1 MEKPSDFAVQSWITT
16 VVRMMLIYSSICAH
30 MDCSVESNHGLPF
43 DNHLLLLLDSALC
56 GPNHFTKQGAY
67 D

>member
-16 VVRMMLIYSSICAH
+16 VVRMKLIYPSICAH
-30 MDCSVESNHGLPF
+30 MDCSVESNYVLPF
-43 DNHLLLLLDSALC
+43 DNHLLLLLGSALR
-56 GPNHFTKQGAY
+56 GSNHFTKQGAY